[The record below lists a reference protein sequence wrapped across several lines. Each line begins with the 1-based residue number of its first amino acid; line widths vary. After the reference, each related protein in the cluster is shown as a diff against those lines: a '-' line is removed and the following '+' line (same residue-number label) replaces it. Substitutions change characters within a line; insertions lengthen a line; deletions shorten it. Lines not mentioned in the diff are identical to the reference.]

1 MLSNERSGLD
11 DFHRS
16 RVTEHLNMAWI
27 WRVFVS
33 MRVERDIMQTRRE
46 ELRQVGGHNRELTPF
61 CTVRF
66 TRYSCCV
73 LVQPVDGQEMRWGTY
88 KRHRRGES
96 YDRIS

>member
-1 MLSNERSGLD
+1 
-11 DFHRS
+11 
-16 RVTEHLNMAWI
+16 MAWI

-66 TRYSCCV
+66 TRYRK
-73 LVQPVDGQEMRWGTY
+73 GIAAANHTI
-88 KRHRRGES
+88 ES
-96 YDRIS
+96 LEYLL